1 MTGGPERRRR
11 ERGGRNVSHRITP
24 YTNRLLST
32 LSEPIIWANSHPDV
46 CLCVCRHPRRLP
58 LPPPPRCLSHVPLPD
73 LLHALGYRRRHL
85 WGPPS
90 RLKMFKCLQWWV
102 QIRCERSPSFPA
114 SSGACS
120 ESPLDAPAP
129 PLELASSVERQENI
143 VSELKETWCSKL
155 TQSDR

>member
-1 MTGGPERRRR
+1 MCPTESHLTQIDCSPLCQSQLSEQTAALMCVCVWADTLAVSPSRRCRRRGVYR
-11 ERGGRNVSHRITP
+11 TSRYR
-24 YTNRLLST
+24 
-32 LSEPIIWANSHPDV
+32 
-46 CLCVCRHPRRLP
+46 
-58 LPPPPRCLSHVPLPD
+58 D
-73 LLHALGYRRRHL
+73 LLHTLGYRRRHL

-129 PLELASSVERQENI
+129 PLELESSVERRENI